1 MIKVLVR
8 SNSFLLEKIAQ
19 KKRNKKKKDANQDF
33 KNDATNNWCHKQQI
47 KQEHKP
53 NETHIFMDMF
63 RLTEKL
69 SWKKWRRNLI
79 LDWVNAT
86 KKTFFKKPEVHTPLF
101 HFHYDQILIY
111 LKLLLRYINM
121 CWPTLIVV

>member
-1 MIKVLVR
+1 MMSQTTDQTRTQTQWDTYFHGHVSADRKIE
-8 SNSFLLEKIAQ
+8 LEKM
-19 KKRNKKKKDANQDF
+19 K
-33 KNDATNNWCHKQQI
+33 
-47 KQEHKP
+47 
-53 NETHIFMDMF
+53 
-63 RLTEKL
+63 EKFDTWL
-69 SWKKWRRNLI
+69 SECN
-79 LDWVNAT
+79 